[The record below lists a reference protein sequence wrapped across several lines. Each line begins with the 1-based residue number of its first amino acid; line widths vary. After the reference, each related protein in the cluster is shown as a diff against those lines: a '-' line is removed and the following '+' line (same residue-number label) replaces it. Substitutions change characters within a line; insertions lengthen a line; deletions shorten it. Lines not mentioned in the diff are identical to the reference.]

1 MDRNI
6 CVFCASSGNIA
17 PDYFESASE
26 LGKKIADNKDAL
38 VYGGGN
44 IGLMGALALAVR
56 NNGGKVIG
64 VIPEIFNDMGLAY
77 EDADEMIV
85 TKDMRRR
92 KEIME
97 MRSDAFITMP
107 GGFGTLE
114 ELLEIITLKQIRFHQ
129 KPVVILNVNNSYK
142 NLIVLFE
149 QLFDKKFI
157 KDKYKLLY
165 YVAPDV
171 DDALSYIETYAPHPL
186 PDKV

>member
-17 PDYFESASE
+17 PDYFDVASE
-26 LGKKIADNKDAL
+26 LGKKIANNKDTL

-44 IGLMGALALAVR
+44 IGLMGEVALAVH

-64 VIPEIFNDMGLAY
+64 VIPEIFNDRGLAY
-77 EDADEMIV
+77 KDADEMIV

-92 KEIME
+92 KEMME
-97 MRSDAFITMP
+97 MRSDAFITLP

-129 KPVVILNVNNSYK
+129 KPVVILNIKNSYK
-142 NLIVLFE
+142 NLIALFD
-149 QLFDKKFI
+149 QLFDDEFI
-157 KDKYKLLY
+157 KDKYKSLY
-165 YVAPDV
+165 YVASDV
-171 DDALSYIETYAPHPL
+171 DDALSYIETYAPQPL